1 MKRNYKLKYHLRN
14 YIKQELYD
22 YNRNKQILEDL
33 QNNMLNLNT
42 NPTINSKTLLIV
54 SKKINSIEKVY
65 NSLNQEEKEM
75 FDIIFNK
82 GCNQL
87 YAKTYYN
94 ITKDMYYNAMNKII
108 YLTAVEYGQI

>member
-1 MKRNYKLKYHLRN
+1 MRKNYKLKYHLRN

-22 YNRNKQILEDL
+22 FNKNKQILKDI
-33 QNNMLNLNT
+33 QKNIIKGY
-42 NPTINSKTLLIV
+42 TINSQATLIL
-54 SKKINSIEKVY
+54 SKKITSIERVY
-65 NSLNQEEKEM
+65 NSLNKEEKEL
-75 FDIIFNK
+75 FNIIFEK

-108 YLTAVEYGQI
+108 YLTAKEYEQI

>member
-1 MKRNYKLKYHLRN
+1 MKNYKLSYHLRN

-22 YNRNKQILEDL
+22 YNRNKQILHEL
-33 QNNMLNLNT
+33 SSQRSSQIT
-42 NPTINSKTLLIV
+42 TKTLLILT
-54 SKKINSIEKVY
+54 KKVNSIENVY
-65 NSLNQEEKEM
+65 NNLNENDQEL
-75 FDIIFNK
+75 FNIIFEK

-108 YLTAVEYGQI
+108 YLVAQEYEQI

>member
-1 MKRNYKLKYHLRN
+1 MNNYKVSYHLRN

-22 YNRNKQILEDL
+22 YNRNKQILYDL
-33 QNNMLNLNT
+33 
-42 NPTINSKTLLIV
+42 SKQKSNQVATKSLLILT
-54 SKKINSIEKVY
+54 KKVNSIENVF
-65 NSLNQEEKEM
+65 NNLNDNDKEL
-75 FDIIFNK
+75 FNIIFEK

-108 YLTAVEYGQI
+108 YLVAQEYEQI

>member
-1 MKRNYKLKYHLRN
+1 MKKNYKLKYHLRN

-22 YNRNKQILEDL
+22 YNRNKQILQEL
-33 QNNMLNLNT
+33 T
-42 NPTINSKTLLIV
+42 NQKTNQITTKTLLIL
-54 SKKINSIEKVY
+54 SKKINNIEKVY
-65 NSLNQEEKEM
+65 KKLNDNDKEL
-75 FDIIFNK
+75 FNIIFEK

-108 YLTAVEYGQI
+108 YLVAQEYEQI

>member
-1 MKRNYKLKYHLRN
+1 
-14 YIKQELYD
+14 
-22 YNRNKQILEDL
+22 
-33 QNNMLNLNT
+33 
-42 NPTINSKTLLIV
+42 
-54 SKKINSIEKVY
+54 
-65 NSLNQEEKEM
+65 M

>member
-1 MKRNYKLKYHLRN
+1 MKNYKLQYHLRN

-22 YNRNKQILEDL
+22 YNRNKQILQEL
-33 QNNMLNLNT
+33 SNQKT
-42 NPTINSKTLLIV
+42 NQVTTKTLLIL
-54 SKKINSIEKVY
+54 SKKINSIENVY
-65 NSLNQEEKEM
+65 KKLNENDKEL
-75 FDIIFNK
+75 FNIIFEK

-108 YLTAVEYGQI
+108 YLVAQEYEQI

>member
-1 MKRNYKLKYHLRN
+1 MRNYKVSYHLRN

-22 YNRNKQILEDL
+22 YNRNKQILQEL
-33 QNNMLNLNT
+33 T
-42 NPTINSKTLLIV
+42 NQKSNQVATKTLLILT
-54 SKKINSIEKVY
+54 KKINNIEKVY
-65 NSLNQEEKEM
+65 KKLNENDQEL
-75 FDIIFNK
+75 FNIIFEK

-108 YLTAVEYGQI
+108 YLVAQEYEQI

>member
-1 MKRNYKLKYHLRN
+1 MKNYKLNYHLRN

-22 YNRNKQILEDL
+22 YNRNKQILCDL
-33 QNNMLNLNT
+33 
-42 NPTINSKTLLIV
+42 SKQKSNQVATKSLLILT
-54 SKKINSIEKVY
+54 KKVNSIENVF
-65 NSLNQEEKEM
+65 NNLNDNDKEL
-75 FDIIFNK
+75 FNIIFEK

-108 YLTAVEYGQI
+108 YLVAQEYEQI

>member
-1 MKRNYKLKYHLRN
+1 MKNYKIDYHLRN

-22 YNRNKQILEDL
+22 YNRNKQILHEL
-33 QNNMLNLNT
+33 TSQKSNQVAT
-42 NPTINSKTLLIV
+42 KTLLILT
-54 SKKINSIEKVY
+54 KKINNIEKVY
-65 NSLNQEEKEM
+65 KKLNENEKEL
-75 FDIIFNK
+75 FNIIFEK

-108 YLTAVEYGQI
+108 YLVAQEYEQI

>member
-1 MKRNYKLKYHLRN
+1 MRKDYKIKYHLRN

-22 YNRNKQILEDL
+22 FNKNKQILEDL
-33 QNNMLNLNT
+33 QSNLTKTNQLINT
-42 NPTINSKTLLIV
+42 KSLLILT
-54 SKKINSIEKVY
+54 KKINSIQKVY
-65 NSLNQEEKEM
+65 DGLNKEEKEL

-94 ITKDMYYNAMNKII
+94 VTKDMYYNAMNKII
-108 YLTAVEYGQI
+108 YLTAQEYDQI

>member
-1 MKRNYKLKYHLRN
+1 MKNYKIDYHLRN

-22 YNRNKQILEDL
+22 YHKNKQILQEL
-33 QNNMLNLNT
+33 ASKKT
-42 NPTINSKTLLIV
+42 NQVRTKTLLILT
-54 SKKINSIEKVY
+54 KKINNIEKVY
-65 NSLNQEEKEM
+65 NSLNENDKEL
-75 FDIIFNK
+75 FNIIFEK

-108 YLTAVEYGQI
+108 YLVAQEYEQI

>member
-1 MKRNYKLKYHLRN
+1 MIKKYKLKYHLRQ

-22 YNRNKQILEDL
+22 FNRNKQILKDIQKNIQSLECS
-33 QNNMLNLNT
+33 NT
-42 NPTINSKTLLIV
+42 VNSKTLLILQ
-54 SKKINSIEKVY
+54 KKIIAIEKVY
-65 NSLNQEEKEM
+65 QSLNEDEKKL
-75 FDIIFNK
+75 FNIIFEK

-108 YLTAVEYGQI
+108 YLTAKEYEQI

>member
-1 MKRNYKLKYHLRN
+1 MKNYKVSYHLRN

-22 YNRNKQILEDL
+22 YNRNKQILQEL
-33 QNNMLNLNT
+33 SNQKT
-42 NPTINSKTLLIV
+42 NQVTTKTLLILT
-54 SKKINSIEKVY
+54 KKINSIENVY
-65 NSLNQEEKEM
+65 KKLNENDKEL
-75 FDIIFNK
+75 FNIIFAK

-108 YLTAVEYGQI
+108 YLVAQEYEQI

>member
-1 MKRNYKLKYHLRN
+1 MNKNYKLKYHLRN

-22 YNRNKQILEDL
+22 FNKNKQILKDI
-33 QNNMLNLNT
+33 QKD
-42 NPTINSKTLLIV
+42 INSMETGQTVSSKTVLILQ
-54 SKKINSIEKVY
+54 KKIMGIEKVY
-65 NSLNQEEKEM
+65 ARLNEDEKAL
-75 FDIIFNK
+75 FNIIFEK

-108 YLTAVEYGQI
+108 YLVAQEYEQI

>member
-1 MKRNYKLKYHLRN
+1 MKNYKLKYHLRN

-22 YNRNKQILEDL
+22 YNKNKQILQDL
-33 QNNMLNLNT
+33 QKNLVKSSQS
-42 NPTINSKTLLIV
+42 INSKTILIL
-54 SKKINSIEKVY
+54 SKKINSIEKVI
-65 NSLNQEEKEM
+65 NTLNDNEKEL
-75 FDIIFNK
+75 FNIIFEK

-108 YLTAVEYGQI
+108 YLTAQEYEQI